1 MKNLQGDVVQIRSI
15 YGTVVVEYTYDA
27 WGNVLST
34 TGLYADTLG
43 VNNPIRYRGYYYD
56 FETGFYY
63 LQSRYYDPAIRRFIN
78 ADGYVNAN
86 GDLLGFNL
94 FAYCGNNPVMGYDPT
109 GEWSWSKF
117 FNGAK
122 LLSVG
127 ITAIATA
134 ATILTCGAAAP
145 VMVAVAAVTLTA
157 GTLTAVNGVAEVVE
171 AGTDYNF
178 VRDGAFGGNAEAYNT
193 YSKVMETVSEV
204 GTIICGSYYAA
215 KGGNVCFVAG
225 TMIVAS
231 AGLVPIEEIKAG
243 DMVYAHNPETRETE
257 LKEVVR
263 TFKNEATELV
273 HLTIAGEEI
282 TCTNEHPFYSPVKG
296 WTAACQLRAGDKL
309 VTLNGEYVIVE
320 QVQHE
325 ILEAPVAVYNFEVE
339 GFHTYFV
346 GSTGVLVHNRCS
358 VDNIS
363 TGRTT
368 PNNLTE
374 KLAMDSVKSNPSAG
388 KVLNNK
394 VKTLIST

>member
-1 MKNLQGDVVQIRSI
+1 MILPESG
-15 YGTVVVEYTYDA
+15 A
-27 WGNVLST
+27 
-34 TGLYADTLG
+34 G
-43 VNNPIRYRGYYYD
+43 VN
-56 FETGFYY
+56 F
-63 LQSRYYDPAIRRFIN
+63 S
-78 ADGYVNAN
+78 
-86 GDLLGFNL
+86 
-94 FAYCGNNPVMGYDPT
+94 M
-109 GEWSWSKF
+109 
-117 FNGAK
+117 GAK

-296 WTAACQLRAGDKL
+296 WTAACQLRAGDRL

-320 QVQHE
+320 QVRMKYSKHLLRY
-325 ILEAPVAVYNFEVE
+325 ITLRLKGSIHTLLAAPVCWCIIGVQLIIFQRVE
-339 GFHTYFV
+339 Q
-346 GSTGVLVHNRCS
+346 L
-358 VDNIS
+358 
-363 TGRTT
+363 
-368 PNNLTE
+368 
-374 KLAMDSVKSNPSAG
+374 
-388 KVLNNK
+388 
-394 VKTLIST
+394 LII